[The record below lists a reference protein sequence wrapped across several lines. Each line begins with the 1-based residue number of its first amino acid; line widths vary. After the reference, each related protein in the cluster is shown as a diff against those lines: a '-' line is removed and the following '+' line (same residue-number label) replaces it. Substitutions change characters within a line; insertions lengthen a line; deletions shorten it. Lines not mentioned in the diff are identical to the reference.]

1 MAAPPTGS
9 LALATAAKQA
19 AFEKPQSQPFS
30 ALRLWWRLMRYIFRY
45 RLWVGIA
52 CVGIVGTNILAIAVP
67 FILRDVVDIGLEAQ
81 NADYM
86 LSAGLL
92 VVALG
97 VIRGATAFMG
107 RFFGE
112 RLSHVVSYDIR
123 NEIYDKVQRQSFSYH
138 DSAQVG
144 TIITRAISD
153 VNEIQRYFA
162 FGLMDGLN
170 VILLLTGVV
179 TMMMLTSPPLAVF
192 ALLPL
197 VPLTLYSRGF
207 VMRVHPRWKAVME
220 RMQALSNHIQ
230 ENALG
235 AEVVRVFAREQ
246 YEIDTFYDQNK
257 KLYDEQLDF
266 ITQWITFLPASALLA
281 AMSTALVLLVGGIL
295 EAQGTG
301 NITVGLIVTFNA
313 YVLLLVQPLR
323 FVGFI
328 ILLTTQAVASGE
340 RIFQVL
346 DEEER
351 IVDKP
356 GAKSVDISGHVRFE
370 NVSARYHEA
379 GEAALRDV
387 CLEAK
392 PGELVAIIGLTGAGK
407 TTIANLIPRFYDVS
421 GGRVLIDGVDVR
433 DHALDSLRS
442 QIGIVMQQSLLF
454 SATIEENIAF
464 GKTDA
469 TRQQII
475 EAAEAADAHGFI
487 SEFPDGY
494 QTAVGERGV
503 TLSGG
508 QKQRIAIARALL
520 IDPRILIL
528 DDSTSSVDTQTEHK
542 IQRAL
547 ERVMQ
552 GRTTFVIAQRMSS
565 ILNADQILVLRDGE
579 IIQRGKH
586 ETLIEEGGLYK
597 EIYELQLQ
605 EQERVRREAIM
616 AGIIRMPLEERRSTE
631 KFRKL
636 IDRLAGKYAP

>member
-1 MAAPPTGS
+1 
-9 LALATAAKQA
+9 
-19 AFEKPQSQPFS
+19 
-30 ALRLWWRLMRYIFRY
+30 MRYIFRY

-67 FILRDVVDIGLEAQ
+67 FILRDVVDIGLESQ
-81 NADYM
+81 DADYM
-86 LSAGLL
+86 LNAGLL

-170 VILLLTGVV
+170 VLLLLTGVV

-197 VPLTLYSRGF
+197 VPLALYSRGF
-207 VMRVHPRWKAVME
+207 VKRVHPRWKAVME

-246 YEIDTFYDQNK
+246 YEIDTFHDQNK
-257 KLYDEQLDF
+257 RLYDEQLDF

-281 AMSTALVLLVGGIL
+281 AMSTALVLLAGGIL
-295 EAQGTG
+295 EAQGLG

-323 FVGFI
+323 FIGFI

-356 GAKSVDISGHVRFE
+356 DAKSVDISGHVRFE
-370 NVSARYHEA
+370 TVSARYHA
-379 GEAALRDV
+379 TGEAALRDV

-421 GGRVLIDGVDVR
+421 GGRVLIDGLDVR

-487 SEFPDGY
+487 GEFPDGY
-494 QTAVGERGV
+494 QTMVGERGV

-547 ERVMQ
+547 ERVME

-616 AGIIRMPLEERRSTE
+616 AGIIRVPLEERRSTE